1 MTQKEIQ
8 ALRNEFSQLNDD
20 PVSRLNSI
28 QEPIVMLDGELG
40 MRRNTPIELGHEDT
54 SGRRRAAEAK
64 YRVLFQAAKDGIVI
78 IDADSGEIDDVNPF
92 LIELLSLT
100 RADLIGKRFWEAEPL
115 RNLQNGRLVLD
126 RLQREKLLRFP
137 EVCLKAKGSEREL
150 HVEVVANLYDGP
162 ERVALFNIRDITE
175 RKEFDQHF
183 QQTARLE
190 SLGILASGI
199 AHDLNNLLVGILG
212 NAGLALDEIPAGTQC
227 ESALI
232 DVIYATHRAADLT
245 RQMLAYAGKGVSDVH
260 ALDLSGVVLAITKLI
275 HSSVPRSVELRLDLS
290 GQLPSVEADAGQMQQ
305 IVMNLVINGAESIGE
320 GKRGQVRVST
330 TAREM
335 SADELRLNYASA
347 ALHPGT
353 YVVLEVG
360 DDGCGMDDKTRGRI
374 FDPFFTTKS
383 TGRGLGL
390 AAVQGIIRGHHGG
403 IRVSSTPGKGSIF
416 QIILPALTVVK
427 ATPIPKHEAQDLHGT
442 GLVLVIDDEAIVRQ
456 VTRATLELYGYRVL
470 SAANGELGV
479 QAVRDHKDQLAL
491 VILDSTMPVMGG
503 EETLKHIKAL
513 APVLPVILS
522 SGYDAS
528 QAISRSGEQA
538 LAGFI
543 RKPFTF
549 TDLLETVKSALPS

>member
-8 ALRNEFSQLNDD
+8 PRRNEFSQLNDD
-20 PVSRLNSI
+20 QVSRLNSI

-40 MRRNTPIELGHEDT
+40 IRRNPPVGLAHEDT
-54 SGRRRAAEAK
+54 SDRKRAAEAK

-92 LIELLSLT
+92 LTELLNLT

-137 EVCLKAKGSEREL
+137 EVCLKTKGSEREL

-162 ERVALFNIRDITE
+162 ERVALFNIHDITE
-175 RKEFDQHF
+175 RKEFDQQF

-260 ALDLSGVVLAITKLI
+260 ALDLSAVVLAITKLI

-335 SADELRLNYASA
+335 GADELRLNYASA
-347 ALHPGT
+347 ALNPGT
-353 YVVLEVG
+353 YVVLEVE

-383 TGRGLGL
+383 AGRGLGL

-416 QIILPALTVVK
+416 QIILPALPVVK
-427 ATPIPKHEAQDLHGT
+427 TTPIPKHEAQDLHGT

-456 VTRATLELYGYRVL
+456 VTRTALELYGYRVL

-479 QAVRDHKDQLAL
+479 QAVRDYKDQLAL